1 MTPSTEKI
9 NLDFQLFS
17 IGDPKALI
25 IIDVS
30 TWSFIESK
38 PAIIEII
45 VPGATKPSVYNLAKN
60 QANVFNTSNLHMSPM
75 GVYNDLPD
83 GVYKVTI
90 KGSPDTFCKSKDIL
104 KDDKTRLELYRLY
117 ASLGLEGQIRNE
129 EEDELLRRNK
139 LLIDG
144 ANAALALGKSN
155 VAEQRLRTASE
166 NLRRYSECDNCN
178 RNKYKNGN
186 SNY

>member
-1 MTPSTEKI
+1 MASTEKI
-9 NLDFQLFS
+9 NIDFQLFS
-17 IGDPKALI
+17 VGDPKILT
-25 IIDVS
+25 IIDIS

-38 PAIIEII
+38 PAIIEIT

-60 QANVFNTSNLHMSPM
+60 KANVFNTSNLHMSPM

-90 KGSPDTFCKSKDIL
+90 KGSPDSFCKSKDIL
-104 KDDKTRLELYRLY
+104 KDDKTKLELLKLY
-117 ASLGLEGQIRNE
+117 ASLGLEGQLRNE
-129 EEDELLRRNK
+129 EEDELLKRNK

-155 VAEQRLRTASE
+155 IAEQRLRTASE
-166 NLRRYSECDNCN
+166 NLRRYSECESCSGN
-178 RNKYKNGN
+178 RYKYGDT
-186 SNY
+186 NY